1 METYL
6 EGVEEK
12 DPKTEP
18 VFDRE
23 VGSCKYSTE
32 LEEMRKKA
40 EARCV
45 ELELEVQR
53 RKSEYAEL
61 ESKCRTLEA
70 AKLALENEIRVL
82 KSQTQNNPFS
92 DLISHSANVNAVD
105 NGGRGVAEGVVNS
118 PVEDDEEDKV
128 FQLMAEIE
136 TLKAEK
142 SKAETEAEEWKK
154 KFKELESL
162 MLQLQKGTGNVQSAG
177 TPLSETPYKHSTSGE
192 GDYIRVQ
199 NNQRVRRHLAFQEK
213 RCLIKQMAPSTPNC
227 AKPASVSIIDIPD
240 SDDEFDLAPSMVK
253 QESGKGNISTNYESE
268 GTACNENE
276 TRTIGD
282 QNPEEKVGGYADSVR
297 KIRRAS
303 NMVTSDTESDDD
315 NVPKEDE
322 PQMDKQNPEEK
333 VGGYADSVRKRRRAS
348 NMVTSDT
355 ESDDDNVPISKLRRM
370 HYEQVVPNQSKSC
383 TVGATS
389 PGIDDVRIAV
399 TPPKRRLVS
408 LRQSEGRTRVKN
420 CLSKKTSDDEF
431 CKSIPTTE
439 DVDDDDSEEVG
450 SDTEGDSLD
459 GFIVD
464 DSDVADG
471 ENGCSESKGDSDC
484 MNDHSGSED
493 VSSRS
498 SAYSCSESSD
508 DEVNLGMILSK
519 LKRNKDQK
527 SDWKFEG
534 ELLAAFGKDPELCMR
549 AVCALYRKQTSDEKV
564 SKSTF
569 IHNQRGFSKP
579 DAPRGCSLGE
589 FLTDGDPQGDVKKSV
604 KELQEYNPK
613 GVELCR
619 HLATRYSKQ
628 LFTIYHNKEDPYF
641 QSSKTALQQT
651 NSKISQ
657 LESQ

>member
-1 METYL
+1 METNL
-6 EGVEEK
+6 EGVEGK

-23 VGSCKYSTE
+23 VGSCKCSTE
-32 LEEMRKKA
+32 VEEMRKKA

-45 ELELEVQR
+45 ELELR
-53 RKSEYAEL
+53 RKSEYEEL

-82 KSQTQNNPFS
+82 KSQTQNNQLS
-92 DLISHSANVNAVD
+92 ELISHSANANAVD
-105 NGGRGVAEGVVNS
+105 YGGRGVAEGVVN
-118 PVEDDEEDKV
+118 PPGEDDEEDKV

-142 SKAETEAEEWKK
+142 TKAETETEDWKK

-162 MLQLQKGTGNVQSAG
+162 MVQLQKGTGNVQSAG
-177 TPLSETPYKHSTSGE
+177 TPLSDTPYRNSTSGE

-199 NNQRVRRHLAFQEK
+199 NNKWVRRHLAFQEQ
-213 RCLIKQMAPSTPNC
+213 RCLNKQMAPSTPTC
-227 AKPASVSIIDIPD
+227 AKPDSVCIIDIHD
-240 SDDEFDLAPSMVK
+240 SDDELDLAPSMVK

-282 QNPEEKVGGYADSVR
+282 QNPEEKVGGYADSVH
-297 KIRRAS
+297 
-303 NMVTSDTESDDD
+303 
-315 NVPKEDE
+315 
-322 PQMDKQNPEEK
+322 
-333 VGGYADSVRKRRRAS
+333 KRRRAS

-370 HYEQVVPNQSKSC
+370 QYEQVVPNQFKSC
-383 TVGATS
+383 TVGAT
-389 PGIDDVRIAV
+389 PIGIDDGRITV
-399 TPPKRRLVS
+399 TPRKRRLVS

-420 CLSKKTSDDEF
+420 CSSKKTSDNEF

-439 DVDDDDSEEVG
+439 DLDDDDSEEVG

-498 SAYSCSESSD
+498 SAYSGSESSD

-519 LKRNKDQK
+519 LKRNKDKK

-534 ELLAAFGKDPELCMR
+534 ELLAAFGKDPELCMK

-589 FLTDGDPQGDVKKSV
+589 FLTDGDPQGDLKKSV

-651 NSKISQ
+651 NSKMSQ